1 MHVFRLWEEAW
12 VSGRTC
18 NSTQKGPDLL
28 AMRKQCSPPH
38 QRAVCSLMIC
48 SKWYNS
54 GVMYLQTATFLPTKQ
69 SYCFHYADDAGLHHH
84 FLHLL
89 SSLWGMTSNAPSHLL
104 AFCYMCTLAYYKS
117 FTHVFQSYTRHTHY
131 LSLGPAVFV
140 FISDSR
146 GGKTAMLAGSV
157 RRKRSPCCAPIC
169 GRKYF

>member
-54 GVMYLQTATFLPTKQ
+54 AVMYLQTATFLPTKQ

-104 AFCYMCTLAYYKS
+104 L
-117 FTHVFQSYTRHTHY
+117 HVHTRVLQKLYSCIPVIYPPH
-131 LSLGPAVFV
+131 SLPLPRASCLCVHQWQQ
-140 FISDSR
+140 
-146 GGKTAMLAGSV
+146 
-157 RRKRSPCCAPIC
+157 RRENRYV
-169 GRKYF
+169 GWQR